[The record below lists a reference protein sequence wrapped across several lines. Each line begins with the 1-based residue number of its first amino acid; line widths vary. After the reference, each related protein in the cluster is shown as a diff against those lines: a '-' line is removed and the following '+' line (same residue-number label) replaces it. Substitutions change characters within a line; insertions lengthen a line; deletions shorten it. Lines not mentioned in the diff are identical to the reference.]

1 MYLTARRLPSDKLIH
16 SNSCLQRACERLSC
30 TLPAWHAAGSGWYLP
45 PIRGS
50 ASNGGNRSVLT
61 RPGRLMGTALLLNT
75 FFPPAGSRGL
85 MISRSLFSFFFLTRD
100 VYLTRWRKKK
110 DHKPGEERGGEKK
123 KAFACICRQHAHTC
137 RQWHTGRCTH
147 AARTRRKVNL
157 RMPASEDSRAA
168 KPLDG
173 CLETRSSKALNGLGC
188 CFFFFFEYNSKNFF

>member
-75 FFPPAGSRGL
+75 FFPPAGLRGL
-85 MISRSLFSFFFLTRD
+85 MISRSLFSFFFL
-100 VYLTRWRKKK
+100 LGMCIWHGGEKKK
-110 DHKPGEERGGEKK
+110 IINLERREEEKKK

-147 AARTRRKVNL
+147 AART
-157 RMPASEDSRAA
+157 PHARAA
-168 KPLDG
+168 KWIYECQHQKTPEQLSHWMDAW
-173 CLETRSSKALNGLGC
+173 KLGHR
-188 CFFFFFEYNSKNFF
+188 KP